1 MLLFMYY
8 GDIQYETLLFYMC
21 KLNEKE
27 GDNKRHQN
35 CFAWAAPGHRK
46 DWRINKSHFGRLR
59 ALINQHTVI
68 IDLRI
73 SA

>member
-27 GDNKRHQN
+27 GDNKRH
-35 CFAWAAPGHRK
+35 
-46 DWRINKSHFGRLR
+46 
-59 ALINQHTVI
+59 
-68 IDLRI
+68 
-73 SA
+73 